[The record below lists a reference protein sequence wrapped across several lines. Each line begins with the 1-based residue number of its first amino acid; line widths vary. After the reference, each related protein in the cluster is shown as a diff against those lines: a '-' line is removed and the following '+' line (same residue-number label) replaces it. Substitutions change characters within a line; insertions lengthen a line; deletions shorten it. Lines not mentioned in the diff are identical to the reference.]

1 MKVFQPSVAA
11 VRLITLSGLM
21 LFVELALIRW
31 TGSNLVYLSYFSN
44 FVLLGSFLG
53 IGVGFLRAKSTG
65 DIFQWASVVLALL
78 VGFTLIFPVQIEC
91 GGSEIIFFG
100 CSPSGLPIWLT
111 LPVVFLA
118 VAAVMASIAQGVGR
132 AFVGFDPLDA
142 YRLDIVGSLVG
153 IVAFTILSFLGA
165 PPLAWGCIVV
175 AVLAFFYLPDIR
187 LVQIVSFGAILF
199 LLGKESFEPH
209 LSWSPYYKIELTPQS
224 NGMQSLSV
232 NGIPHQMIESIA
244 QRKRSEP
251 IYLFPYKRI
260 VHNPLDNVLIVGA
273 GNGVDVA
280 LALAAGAKHVD
291 AVEIDPRILQIG
303 HRFNPNHPYQ
313 DPRVTA
319 YNDDGR
325 AFLQKSHSSYDL
337 ILFALP
343 DSLSLVSGQSS
354 LRLES
359 YLFTIES
366 MRAARALLKPDGA
379 YGMYNYY
386 RQTWLI
392 DRLAH
397 TLELAYGHRPCVDST
412 KGNVGRFSLL
422 IVGREAANVRCA
434 ATWAPTVRDVPVPA
448 DDDHPFLYL
457 RTPSIPQ
464 LYLIAIASILLASL
478 IVIRVATG
486 PLAQMRGYLDLFFM
500 GAAFML
506 LETKNVVQFALLFGT
521 TWFVNALVFFGV
533 LVSVLLSIE
542 VTRRTRLRQ
551 SWILYV
557 GLFGSLSVAW
567 LIRPEMLLALNAPTR
582 FCAATL
588 LAFAPIFFANLVFAE
603 RFRGSSAS
611 SIAFGANLLG
621 AMLGGVIEYASLVVG
636 YRALLPIIAALY
648 AIAFII
654 RALHRDPVEAALE
667 PSVGSPL
674 AYTSPREPALVKMIT
689 EY

>member
-1 MKVFQPSVAA
+1 MKVSQPSVAA

-486 PLAQMRGYLDLFFM
+486 PLAQMRGYHAARNEKRRSIRASFRHDVVRQCARFFRRARVRLTLNRSDTPNTVTSVLDLVRRSIRKPISRM
-500 GAAFML
+500 AYSARDATCA
-506 LETKNVVQFALLFGT
+506 ERPYALLRGNT
-521 TWFVNALVFFGV
+521 TGVCTDLLREPRVRRALQ
-533 LVSVLLSIE
+533 
-542 VTRRTRLRQ
+542 RL
-551 SWILYV
+551 
-557 GLFGSLSVAW
+557 
-567 LIRPEMLLALNAPTR
+567 
-582 FCAATL
+582 
-588 LAFAPIFFANLVFAE
+588 E
-603 RFRGSSAS
+603 RFIDRIRSESPRSHARRRNRICIACRGLSCVVTDHCGAICNRVHHSSA
-611 SIAFGANLLG
+611 
-621 AMLGGVIEYASLVVG
+621 
-636 YRALLPIIAALY
+636 
-648 AIAFII
+648 
-654 RALHRDPVEAALE
+654 
-667 PSVGSPL
+667 
-674 AYTSPREPALVKMIT
+674 TPRPR
-689 EY
+689 